1 MNGLRNWRE
10 KTVEKANLEAHEN
23 KENVEAD
30 VVEIRGLRKTY
41 MMGKVPVHAIRG
53 IDLRIEAGDFIAIVG
68 PSGSGKSTLLNL
80 IGALDKPTDG
90 KVHIDDVDV
99 STLNGNQLAD
109 LRRKVGFV
117 FQFFNLIP
125 RLKARE
131 NVELPLAIAGVD
143 KGERRRRAEELLR
156 IVGLEGRA
164 DHRPAELSGG
174 EQQRVAI
181 ARALASNP
189 RFLLLDEPTGNIDT
203 KTSEALIA
211 LLRKLNEERGV
222 TIVVVTHDQRIAER
236 AKHVIHLLDGR
247 TESGNSNSG
256 GE

>member
-1 MNGLRNWRE
+1 M
-10 KTVEKANLEAHEN
+10 EKANLEAHEN